1 MTIVFF
7 AIFILIFLIL
17 VEILCIL
24 FKLTGL
30 TDEKARFQVISL
42 ITSTGF
48 TTKESELIVNHKTR
62 RRLAQYVMIL
72 GYIGMA
78 TIISFIA
85 QIIRDVLLKSFSA
98 FDIVICI
105 IVLMALFYFLKHP
118 KIGQYLDSFIE
129 KIIIKNQNKSMAKR
143 TFWTLVKRKHGYG
156 IYNIF
161 IDESSFLV
169 GRSILESNLRE
180 NEIQILNIDKG
191 SEFISFPRAEYVIE
205 ISDNLTV
212 YGKIENITKIFK
224 IK

>member
-7 AIFILIFLIL
+7 MIFILIFLIL

-62 RRLAQYVMIL
+62 RRLAEYVMIL
-72 GYIGMA
+72 GYVAMA
-78 TIISFIA
+78 TIVSFMA
-85 QIIRDVLLKSFSA
+85 QIISDILLKRFSTL
-98 FDIVICI
+98 DIVIF
-105 IVLMALFYFLKHP
+105 IVALVVVFYLLRHP
-118 KIGQYLDSFIE
+118 KIVQCLDNFIE
-129 KIIIKNQNKSMAKR
+129 KIIIKNQNKAMSKR

-161 IDESSFLV
+161 IDENSFLV
-169 GRSILESNLRE
+169 GKSILGSNLRE
-180 NEIQILNIDKG
+180 NEILILNIDKG
-191 SEFISFPRAEYVIE
+191 NEFISFPRAEHIIE

-212 YGKIENITKIFK
+212 YGKIENIIKIFK